1 MTQTIKI
8 ADCDVVFLS
17 YDEPNA
23 DQNYNQLLTFIPWVE
38 RIHGVKGSDA
48 AHKACAKLA
57 VTDRVVIVDGDNF
70 MTRPGFLEQTIHID
84 DETVDLDKSVI
95 SWPSRNTINGLVYGN
110 GGIKCWHRDTIL
122 NMQTHEAADPINLKA
137 QIDFCWDINYIP
149 LDTAFT
155 DIRNNTTPH
164 QAWRAGFR
172 EGVKMSLNE
181 GAKVEHLEQLWKGN
195 LNRLAI
201 WMMVGADV
209 DNGEW
214 AMYGARLGCYMTQF
228 TDWNHVNV
236 RDFDYLDDLWNVSVK
251 NLSLDIL
258 KEKSIELGNII
269 NSQLAIGEPLSINQ
283 SKFFKRFEFNTKR
296 QSSQVIL
303 KDTNEN

>member
-23 DQNYNQLLTFIPWVE
+23 DQNYDQLLAFIPWAE
-38 RIHGVKGSDA
+38 RVHGVNGSDA

-57 VTDRVVIVDGDNF
+57 TTERVIIVDGDNF
-70 MTRPGFLEQTIHID
+70 MTAPGFLNQTIQVNDSAI
-84 DETVDLDKSVI
+84 DLDKSVV
-95 SWPSRNTINGLVYGN
+95 SWPSRNTINDLVYGN

-122 NMQTHEAADPINLKA
+122 TMQTHEVADPTNLRA
-137 QIDFCWDINYIP
+137 QVDFCWDINYIP
-149 LDTAFT
+149 LDTVFT

-172 EGVKMSLNE
+172 EGVKMSLDQ
-181 GAKVEHLEQLWKGN
+181 GTKVEHLEQLWKGN

-214 AMYGARLGCYMTQF
+214 AMYGTRLGCYMTQF

-236 RDFDYLDDLWNVSVK
+236 RDFDYLDDLWNMSVK
-251 NLSLDIL
+251 NLSLDAL
-258 KEKSIELGNII
+258 KEKSVELGNII
-269 NSQLAIGEPLSINQ
+269 NSQLAIGEPLSSSQ
-283 SKFFKRFEFNTKR
+283 SKFFKSCNFNVTR
-296 QSSQVIL
+296 QSNLVEI
-303 KDTNEN
+303 KYE